1 MHHAQA
7 AAPKHATLR
16 SVNALV
22 LQCGGPTAVVNSSL
36 AAIARRW
43 REHQSRGQLFGG
55 RFGLRAL
62 GTGEW
67 DPLDV
72 RDDGWLQMLDSTPG
86 MALGGGRDRLDPSQL
101 ASAARRLGS
110 REIGTVFLIGGNGTM
125 SAARALASGA
135 NAPRVIAVPKT
146 VDNDIP
152 HTEICPGFLSAARFL
167 CEAARDVADDVL
179 GMRGY
184 EEVVLIETMGRHA
197 GWLAA
202 SARLARRSSDDAPH
216 LVLMPEKPI
225 DEDAVLA
232 QIDDRVT
239 AAGVCVVVVSEG
251 VRDHRGVLLTTK
263 ECRSGIERDPS
274 GHVILGRSGGP
285 LPYLTARIRERLGRS
300 CRQVRPDVLQRCS
313 RAHVSSL
320 DRRLAALAGA
330 GAVDCAH
337 EGSSG
342 VMIALRRVGGDWRTE
357 PVPLDRVKGER
368 LVPPDFDPEAL
379 RELMA

>member
-1 MHHAQA
+1 
-7 AAPKHATLR
+7 
-16 SVNALV
+16 VNALV

-43 REHQSRGQLFGG
+43 REHDRDGRLFGG

-67 DPLDV
+67 DRLDL
-72 RDDGWLQMLDSTPG
+72 DDEAWLQRLDTTPG
-86 MALGGGRDRLDPSQL
+86 MALGGGRDRLDSSQL
-101 ASAARRLGS
+101 ASAARRLAG
-110 REIGTVFLIGGNGTM
+110 REIDTVFLIGGNGTM
-125 SAARALASGA
+125 SAARALASVA
-135 NAPRVIAVPKT
+135 DAPRVIAVPKT
-146 VDNDIP
+146 IDNDIP
-152 HTEICPGFLSAARFL
+152 HTGICPGFLSAARFL
-167 CEAARDVADDVL
+167 CEAVRVVADDVL

-202 SARLARRSSDDAPH
+202 SAPLARRSPDDAPH
-216 LVLMPEKPI
+216 LVLLPEKPI

-232 QIDDRVT
+232 QIDHRVT
-239 AAGVCVVVVSEG
+239 AAGVCIVVVSEG

-285 LPYLTARIRERLGRS
+285 LPYLTARTRERLGRS

-313 RAHVSSL
+313 RAHVSAL
-320 DRRLAALAGA
+320 DRRLAGLAGA
-330 GAVDCAH
+330 AAVDCARG
-337 EGSSG
+337 GSSG
-342 VMIALRRVGGDWRTE
+342 VMVGLHRVDGDWRTE

-368 LVPPDFDPEAL
+368 LVPPDFDPDSL

>member
-1 MHHAQA
+1 
-7 AAPKHATLR
+7 
-16 SVNALV
+16 VNALV

-36 AAIARRW
+36 AALGRRW
-43 REHQSRGQLFGG
+43 REDEPDGQLFGG

-62 GTGEW
+62 ATGEW
-67 DPLDV
+67 DRLDV
-72 RDDGWLQMLDSTPG
+72 ENDAWLQRLDTTPG

-101 ASAARRLGS
+101 ASVAGRLGS
-110 REIGTVFLIGGNGTM
+110 REIDVVFLIGGNGTM
-125 SAARALASGA
+125 AAARALASGA
-135 NAPRVIAVPKT
+135 HGPRVIAVPKT
-146 VDNDIP
+146 IDNDIP
-152 HTEICPGFLSAARFL
+152 HTDICPGFLSAARFL
-167 CEAARDVADDVL
+167 SEAVRDVSDDVL

-202 SARLARRSSDDAPH
+202 SAPLARGSADDAPH

-225 DEDAVLA
+225 DEDALLA
-232 QIDDRVT
+232 QIEDRVT

-313 RAHVSSL
+313 RAHVSAL
-320 DRRLAALAGA
+320 DRRLASLVGA
-330 GAVDCAH
+330 SAVGCAR
-337 EGSSG
+337 EGSTG
-342 VMIALRRVGGDWRTE
+342 VMVAVRRVDGEWRTE
-357 PVPLDRVKGER
+357 PIPLDRVKGER

-379 RELMA
+379 RALLA